1 MLQQPQ
7 KQMPNVGRVDG
18 KEKKSKAEKWNENTQ
33 FFEREKPQNQKKK
46 KNVTL
51 SDLMFN

>member
-1 MLQQPQ
+1 MLLKPQ

-33 FFEREKPQNQKKK
+33 FFERENRKTQK
-46 KNVTL
+46 KNVFL
-51 SDLMFN
+51 PDLMFN